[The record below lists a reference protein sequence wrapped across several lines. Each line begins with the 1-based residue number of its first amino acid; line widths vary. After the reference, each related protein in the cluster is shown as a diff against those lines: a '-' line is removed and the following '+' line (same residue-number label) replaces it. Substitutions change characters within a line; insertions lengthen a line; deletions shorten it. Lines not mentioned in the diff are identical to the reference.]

1 MQGSYLEAEARGV
14 DLDSKTVTCTYSKPF
29 IGAHFNERSFD
40 LPYDVLVVAVSPD
53 PFGVEDKCTSSL
65 SSKER
70 SFGRDAA
77 SKL

>member
-1 MQGSYLEAEARGV
+1 MKGSYLEAEARGV

-53 PFGVEDKCTSSL
+53 PFDNDDNCSL
-65 SSKER
+65 IMSSKE
-70 SFGRDAA
+70 
-77 SKL
+77 